1 MISQHPGADWSSS
14 DNSGLVSIGSHSLFL
29 KASGP
34 MRKPGD
40 PVVIIECGHSDF
52 SDTWAAVQR
61 CISPFARVCT
71 YDRAV
76 YGRSEVSATPR
87 TAVNIA
93 QELFSLLR
101 AAKIEPPYVLIGYS
115 YGGILVREFLALL
128 DVKTMVSGM
137 VLADTVQKKSEFEA
151 PWPLRQLIAVLGDL
165 DRYSIIGLEDT
176 RKLAAREWEEAESLE
191 TNESY
196 RITADRESEEMASSE
211 LALVYKR

>member
-1 MISQHPGADWSSS
+1 M
-14 DNSGLVSIGSHSLFL
+14 
-29 KASGP
+29 
-34 MRKPGD
+34 
-40 PVVIIECGHSDF
+40 
-52 SDTWAAVQR
+52 
-61 CISPFARVCT
+61 
-71 YDRAV
+71 
-76 YGRSEVSATPR
+76 
-87 TAVNIA
+87 NIA

-176 RKLAAREWEEAESLE
+176 RKLAAREIGRAH
-191 TNESY
+191 
-196 RITADRESEEMASSE
+196 
-211 LALVYKR
+211 V